1 MKVSLVKERDQL
13 TKSENKICD
22 YIEEYMN
29 NSIYMTV
36 TEIAN
41 GCGVG
46 EATVTRFCRKLGF
59 RSFLEFKM
67 TMAQELKNGSVNK
80 ELFEEENLK
89 DDSVESLSKNI
100 YEANVKLLENCFKSI
115 DYKKID
121 EITDEIIKARR
132 IYFAGIGH
140 SGVIAENI
148 YYKLMRLGIDC
159 NCYKDTHT
167 IVMMSSIM
175 KEGDVLFVVSNTG
188 STSEINT
195 AVELAQRNGVKVVA
209 VTGNL
214 MSKLSRTS
222 DYTITYAASESMF
235 ESAIAGSE
243 IQQTYIIDLLYNN
256 VLRKN
261 SEYTIKNKN
270 KTTDAVGLL
279 GSSAD

>member
-222 DYTITYAASESMF
+222 DYAITYAASESMF